1 MSAIPT
7 ALHAVQRR
15 AGRLRRLLSKIGEA
29 VRAAHGASVPF

>member
-7 ALHAVQRR
+7 APLAVRR
-15 AGRLRRLLSKIGEA
+15 AAGRLRRLLSKIGEA

>member
-7 ALHAVQRR
+7 APPVVQR
-15 AGRLRRLLSKIGEA
+15 AASRLRRLLCKIGDA

>member
-7 ALHAVQRR
+7 APPVAHR
-15 AGRLRRLLSKIGEA
+15 AASRLRRLLFKIGEA